1 MYISSNFKF
10 NEGGT
15 NMPLVSKRPKL
26 QLSDKEVEQLS
37 KISRSRTESLTKIER
52 AKIILLYY
60 NDETVTNIARQL
72 DTNRPKVER
81 VLNKALELGA
91 ITALVDLPRS
101 GKPSE
106 ISADAKAWV
115 VSVACQ
121 KPKDLGYASET
132 WTMSSL
138 AKFIR
143 EHCQDAG
150 HLSLSQISKGTVS
163 KILSKAEI
171 RPHKMNYYLER
182 RDPEFDIKM
191 KQVLHVYKEV
201 ELLKSASDDPNEQ
214 PIAYL
219 SYDEKPGIQA
229 IKNIASDLPP
239 VPGKYNSFSRDYEY
253 KRLGTVS
260 LLASIDLLTGHVHGQ
275 IFNRHRSKEFIE
287 HLKYLDSIYNKDMK
301 IKMILDN
308 HSAHISKETQRYLN
322 TIPNRFE
329 FIFTPTHGSWLNII
343 ETFFSK
349 MTRTFLRRI
358 RVDSIDELKKRMN
371 KYLNEINEM
380 PVVFKWKYKMD
391 EITIAN

>member
-1 MYISSNFKF
+1 
-10 NEGGT
+10 
-15 NMPLVSKRPKL
+15 MPLTSKRPKL
-26 QLSDKEVEQLS
+26 QLSDKEVEQLT
-37 KISRSRTESLTKIER
+37 KISRSRTDSLSKIER

-60 NDETVTNIARQL
+60 NNGTVTNIARL
-72 DTNRPKVER
+72 LNTNRPKVER

-106 ISADAKAWV
+106 IDADAKAWL
-115 VSVACQ
+115 VSIACQ

-132 WTMSSL
+132 WTMSGL
-138 AKFIR
+138 ANYIR
-143 EHCQDAG
+143 DHWKDAG
-150 HLSLSQISKGTVS
+150 YLSLSHISKGTVS
-163 KILSKAEI
+163 KILSKVEI
-171 RPHKMNYYLER
+171 RPHKMNYYLDR
-182 RDPEFDIKM
+182 RDPDFDIKM

-201 ELLKSASDDPNEQ
+201 ELLKSTSENLEEQ
-214 PIAYL
+214 PITYL

-229 IKNIASDLPP
+229 IKNIAPDLPP
-239 VPGKYNSFSRDYEY
+239 VLGKYSSLSRDYEY

-275 IFNRHRSKEFIE
+275 TCNRHRSKEFVE
-287 HLKYLDSIYNKDMK
+287 HLTYLDSIYNKDVK

-308 HSAHISKETQRYLN
+308 HKAHISKETQQYL
-322 TIPNRFE
+322 TTVPNRFK

-349 MTRTFLRRI
+349 MTRSFLRNI
-358 RVDSIDELKKRMN
+358 RVDTVNELKERMK
-371 KYLNEINEM
+371 KYFEEINEM

-391 EITIAN
+391 EITIPN

>member
-1 MYISSNFKF
+1 
-10 NEGGT
+10 
-15 NMPLVSKRPKL
+15 MPLTSKRPKL
-26 QLSDKEVEQLS
+26 QLSDKEVEQLT
-37 KISRSRTESLTKIER
+37 KISRSRTDSLSKIER

-60 NDETVTNIARQL
+60 NDETVTNIARRL
-72 DTNRPKVER
+72 NTNRPKVER

-91 ITALVDLPRS
+91 ITALIDLPRS

-106 ISADAKAWV
+106 INADAKAWL
-115 VSVACQ
+115 VSIACQ

-132 WTMSSL
+132 WTMNGL
-138 AKFIR
+138 ANYIR
-143 EHCQDAG
+143 DHCKDAG
-150 HLSLSQISKGTVS
+150 HLSLSHISKGTVS
-163 KILSKAEI
+163 KILSKVEI

-182 RDPEFDIKM
+182 RDPDFDIKM

-201 ELLKSASDDPNEQ
+201 ELLKSTSENLEEQ
-214 PIAYL
+214 PITYL

-229 IKNIASDLPP
+229 IKNIAPDLPP
-239 VPGKYNSFSRDYEY
+239 VPGKYSSLSRDYEY

-275 IFNRHRSKEFIE
+275 TCNRHRSKEFVE
-287 HLKYLDSIYNKDMK
+287 HLTYLDSIYNKNVK

-308 HSAHISKETQRYLN
+308 HKVHISKETQQYLN
-322 TIPNRFE
+322 TVPNRFE

-349 MTRTFLRRI
+349 MTRSFLRSI
-358 RVDSIDELKKRMN
+358 RVDTVDELKERMN
-371 KYLNEINEM
+371 KYLDEINEM

-391 EITIAN
+391 EITIPN

>member
-1 MYISSNFKF
+1 
-10 NEGGT
+10 
-15 NMPLVSKRPKL
+15 MPLTSKRPRL
-26 QLSDKEVEQLS
+26 QLSDKEVEQLT
-37 KISRSRTESLTKIER
+37 KISRSRTDSLSKIER

-60 NDETVTNIARQL
+60 NNETVTNIARL
-72 DTNRPKVER
+72 LNTNRPKVER

-106 ISADAKAWV
+106 IDADAKAWL
-115 VSVACQ
+115 VSIACQ

-132 WTMSSL
+132 WTMSGL
-138 AKFIR
+138 ANYIR
-143 EHCQDAG
+143 DHCKDAG
-150 HLSLSQISKGTVS
+150 HLSLSHISKGTVS
-163 KILSKAEI
+163 KILSKVEI

-182 RDPEFDIKM
+182 RDPDFDIKM

-201 ELLKSASDDPNEQ
+201 ELLKSTSENIEEQ
-214 PIAYL
+214 QITYL

-229 IKNIASDLPP
+229 IKNIAPDLPV
-239 VPGKYNSFSRDYEY
+239 VPGKYSSLSRDYEY

-275 IFNRHRSKEFIE
+275 TCNRHRSKEFVE
-287 HLKYLDSIYNKDMK
+287 HLTYLDSIYNKDVK

-308 HSAHISKETQRYLN
+308 HKAHISKETQQYLN

-349 MTRTFLRRI
+349 MTRSFLRSI
-358 RVDSIDELKKRMN
+358 RVDTVNELKERIK
-371 KYLNEINEM
+371 KYFEEINEM

-391 EITIAN
+391 EITIPN